1 MSTSSRLPVVP
12 YVAHTSRALSFYN
25 LDIYLALGKTT
36 PWSSTELESGFI
48 PPKPELTSSGIEE
61 LLGMKRTRKLLVK
74 PDATGSITWQGSK
87 WKVLS
92 EEEAIQQQSRWV
104 YLEAIIQS
112 GDMALTP
119 YRQVAL
125 FSRITRKP
133 GVSAEKEILLPDEI
147 VSLGVLEMLDNR
159 PVVVRQAD
167 TKDTYTVIIEF

>member
-12 YVAHTSRALSFYN
+12 YVAHTSRALCFYN

-36 PWSSTELESGFI
+36 PWDSAELDPGFI
-48 PPKPELTSSGIEE
+48 PPKPELTSSTIEE
-61 LLGMKRTRKLLVK
+61 LLGMKKTRKLLVK

-92 EEEAIQQQSRWV
+92 EEQAIQQQSRWV
-104 YLEAIIQS
+104 YLEAVIQP
-112 GDMALTP
+112 DDLALTP

-125 FSRITRKP
+125 FSRVTRKP
-133 GVSAEKEILLPDEI
+133 GISAEKETLLPEEI
-147 VSLGVLEMLDNR
+147 VSAGVLEMIDNR